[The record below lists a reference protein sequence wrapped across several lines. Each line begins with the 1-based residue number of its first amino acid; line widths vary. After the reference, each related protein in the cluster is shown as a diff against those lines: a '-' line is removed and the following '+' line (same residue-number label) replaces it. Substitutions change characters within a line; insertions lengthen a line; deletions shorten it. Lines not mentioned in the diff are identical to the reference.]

1 MNKEEFFRE
10 MYGVVKDGIRDGAN
24 NRLVE
29 EVLNERWLN
38 IGYAAEAM
46 IESEVGEEQ
55 VQKMLMKYWD
65 LRPSEAKEIYEMSK
79 NNYVRSQR

>member
-1 MNKEEFFRE
+1 

-38 IGYAAEAM
+38 IGYATEAM

-65 LRPSEAKEIYEMSK
+65 LRPSEVKEIYEMSK
-79 NNYVRSQR
+79 IIILVVKDK

>member
-1 MNKEEFFRE
+1 MNKEKFFHE

-24 NRLVE
+24 NRLVV

-38 IGYAAEAM
+38 IGYATEAM

-65 LRPSEAKEIYEMSK
+65 LRPSEVKEIYEMSK
-79 NNYVRSQR
+79 NNYTRSQR

>member
-79 NNYVRSQR
+79 NNYARSQR

>member
-1 MNKEEFFRE
+1 MNKEKCFHE

-38 IGYAAEAM
+38 IGYATEAM

-65 LRPSEAKEIYEMSK
+65 LRPSEVKEIYEMSK
-79 NNYVRSQR
+79 NNYTRSQR

>member
-1 MNKEEFFRE
+1 

-38 IGYAAEAM
+38 IGYATEAM

-65 LRPSEAKEIYEMSK
+65 LRPSEVKEIYEMSK
-79 NNYVRSQR
+79 NNYTRSQR